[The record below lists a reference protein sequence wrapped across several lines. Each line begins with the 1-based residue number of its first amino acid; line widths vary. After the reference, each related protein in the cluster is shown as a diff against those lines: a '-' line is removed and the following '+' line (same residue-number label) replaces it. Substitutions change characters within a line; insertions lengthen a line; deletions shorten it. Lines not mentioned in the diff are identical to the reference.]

1 MSTATPEAPKKNR
14 TVLDQHGQSYELTG
28 RIGEGGQ
35 GIVCTT
41 NYPNVLV
48 KVARATTEEKRAS
61 WTNKIRALMRQP
73 LEGLPYRS
81 SASPHYA
88 AAARLRHGTDGWTGP
103 ND

>member
-48 KVARATTEEKRAS
+48 KVARATTEEKRVS
-61 WTNKIRALMRQP
+61 WTSKIRALMRQP
-73 LEGLPYRS
+73 LEAFQSLIHKLSLRS
-81 SASPHYA
+81 RS
-88 AAARLRHGTDGWTGP
+88 RLRHGTDGWTGP

>member
-48 KVARATTEEKRAS
+48 KVCARNHRRKASQLDEQDPRTYASAT
-61 WTNKIRALMRQP
+61 
-73 LEGLPYRS
+73 
-81 SASPHYA
+81 
-88 AAARLRHGTDGWTGP
+88 
-103 ND
+103 